1 MGDWLAQP
9 QSPPPSE
16 GQDTSRN
23 EKARPA
29 WIPKMEEGAGSA
41 EEGSKGASVLMTMR
55 RTLRNAKPI
64 KVIEN
69 LSLEAQRQRRFI
81 RRLFD

>member
-1 MGDWLAQP
+1 
-9 QSPPPSE
+9 
-16 GQDTSRN
+16 
-23 EKARPA
+23 
-29 WIPKMEEGAGSA
+29 
-41 EEGSKGASVLMTMR
+41 MTMR